1 MSTHNISLLTA
12 DPVHPAEGAE
22 AVPAHRGSQVF
33 GLGQEE
39 DRRVRQE
46 VHVQV
51 RGRIQEVATAARRR
65 RAIVT
70 RRTGVPDFIVNFLRH
85 P

>member
-1 MSTHNISLLTA
+1 MQ
-12 DPVHPAEGAE
+12 
-22 AVPAHRGSQVF
+22 AHRGSQVL

-51 RGRIQEVATAARRR
+51 RGRIQEVATSTRRR

-70 RRTGVPDFIVNFLRH
+70 KRTGVPDFIVNFLRH
-85 P
+85 PLASCEF

>member
-1 MSTHNISLLTA
+1 M
-12 DPVHPAEGAE
+12 
-22 AVPAHRGSQVF
+22 PAHRGSQVL

-51 RGRIQEVATAARRR
+51 RRRIQEVATAARRR
-65 RAIVT
+65 RRAIVT
-70 RRTGVPDFIVNFLRH
+70 KRTGVPDFIVNFLRH
-85 P
+85 PLASCEF

>member
-1 MSTHNISLLTA
+1 MQ
-12 DPVHPAEGAE
+12 
-22 AVPAHRGSQVF
+22 AHRGSQVL

-51 RGRIQEVATAARRR
+51 RRRLQEVAASAGGRGRAAVRERGQGCQVSFFWGGDQV
-65 RAIVT
+65 A
-70 RRTGVPDFIVNFLRH
+70 D
-85 P
+85 